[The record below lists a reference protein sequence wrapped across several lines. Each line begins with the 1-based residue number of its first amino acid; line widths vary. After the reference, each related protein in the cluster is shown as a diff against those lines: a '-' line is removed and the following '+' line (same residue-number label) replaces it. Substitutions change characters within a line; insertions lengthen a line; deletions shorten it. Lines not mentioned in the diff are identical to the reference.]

1 MKVRVRFTMPACVV
15 VDVPD
20 DDPDTL
26 YDALSDVG
34 REEISL
40 DWESKDIFDFAPLDD
55 GDDDRD
61 PRWIPLRGI
70 PQTPSPS

>member
-1 MKVRVRFTMPACVV
+1 MRVRVWFSVPACVV

-26 YDALSDVG
+26 CDALSDVG
-34 REEISL
+34 REKISL

-55 GDDDRD
+55 
-61 PRWIPLRGI
+61 
-70 PQTPSPS
+70 